1 MAKIGYFQFQPR
13 FGQVRENIET
23 VASALAG
30 ADADLIVLPE
40 LPFTG
45 YCFRNRAELLSLAED
60 PAESPTVARLTALCQ
75 ELDCH
80 LVTGFAERCGERCFN
95 SALLIGSEG
104 VVNTY
109 RKLHLFDAEKDLFD
123 QGDRPPAVDAVSG
136 MRIGMMI
143 CFDWI
148 FPETARILA
157 VMGADVIAHPANL
170 VLGHCQQAMLVRCL
184 ENGVFAVTA
193 NRTGTESG
201 PPGDLTFTGESQI
214 AAPKGELVHRGS
226 PEGEELFIAEIDV
239 ARARDKMV
247 TARNDV
253 INDRRPELYEGL
265 SHRPE

>member
-1 MAKIGYFQFQPR
+1 
-13 FGQVRENIET
+13 VRENLEH

-30 ADADLIVLPE
+30 TNADLIVLPE

-45 YCFRNRAELLSLAED
+45 YCFRDRAELLALAED
-60 PAESPTVARLTALCQ
+60 PAESPTVDRLAALS
-75 ELDCH
+75 EDLDCH
-80 LVTGFAERCGERCFN
+80 IVTGFAERSGEHCFN
-95 SALLIGSEG
+95 SALLLGPEG
-104 VVNTY
+104 LLRTY

-123 QGDRPPAVDAVSG
+123 PGDRPPAVDTIRG

-148 FPETARILA
+148 FPETARVLA

-201 PPGDLTFTGESQI
+201 PEGEIAFTGESQI
-214 AAPKGELVHRGS
+214 AAPKGELIHRGGS
-226 PEGEELFIAEIDV
+226 DGEELYFAEIDI

-247 TARNDV
+247 TARNHV
-253 INDRRPELYEGL
+253 IDDRRPEFYERL